1 MSFAK
6 KNNQFVS
13 QHVQTFDHGF
23 ISLKQEE
30 RPQTQNFFRL
40 SRYVNE
46 KIRKIRS
53 YRTFLVALKPSEPIT
68 DLLQETDVPNLYVK
82 IHIPQTHTLNKTNYT
97 LTLEDLSHRLNNMN
111 IRFPL
116 CVFSSENNPATRLN
130 YQQAMGGSID
140 GKDYVLF
147 VFVYKSEIQSYK
159 KLWPNQVLV
168 ELPFEKKENWR
179 DLSRQ
184 TIKVFGETLGSEY
197 VFMLEDN
204 IYCSYK
210 FSGGNWESVSML
222 EYFQALQES
231 ATKSGA
237 PLVGSLVSRVGDLN
251 VARKESDWENNV
263 VQTAFAVKTSG
274 FDVYFGNVGD
284 FTKDQG
290 LTEFNRASND
300 KGLVLQSQNY
310 LLQFGYSMDD
320 PIVEG
325 VRQPDYMNVEDLE
338 PELSGF
344 NLKVKLCSLEVVCD
358 KTLSDESRYARALGI
373 ISDSTAAVVL
383 VAKDDQVDLI
393 PGQSYSIRNAKVIM
407 FKGWIRV
414 EVGEWGKIES
424 VNEEIKPNTK
434 TNVSKTEY
442 ELVDNNN
449 QKQKEKDN
457 KEDKD

>member
-6 KNNQFVS
+6 KNNQFVA
-13 QHVQTFDHGF
+13 QYVQTFDHGF

-30 RPQTQNFFRL
+30 RPLTQNFFRL

-68 DLLQETDVPNLYVK
+68 DLLQETDVPNLFVK

-116 CVFSSENNPATRLN
+116 CVYSSENNPATRLN

-210 FSGGNWESVSML
+210 FNDAKWEPVSML
-222 EYFQALQES
+222 EYFQSLQEAAS
-231 ATKSGA
+231 KSGA
-237 PLVGSLVSRVGDLN
+237 PIVGSIVSKVGNLN
-251 VARKESDWENNV
+251 VARKDSEWENNV
-263 VQTAFAVKTSG
+263 VQTAFAVKTNG
-274 FDVYFGNVGD
+274 LDVYFGNVGD
-284 FTKDQG
+284 FAQDQG
-290 LTEFNRASND
+290 LTEFNRACND
-300 KGLVLQSQNY
+300 KGVVQQSQKY
-310 LLQFGYSMDD
+310 LLQFGYTMDD

-325 VRQPDYMNVEDLE
+325 VRQSEYTNIEDLE
-338 PELSGF
+338 PEISGF
-344 NLKVKLCSLEVVCD
+344 NLKVKLVSLEIVCD
-358 KTLSDESRYARALGI
+358 KTLSDGTRYARGLAI
-373 ISDSTAAVVL
+373 IADPTAAVVF
-383 VAKDDQVDLI
+383 VAKDEQVDLT
-393 PGQSYSIRNAKVIM
+393 PGLSYSIRNAKVTM
-407 FKGWIRV
+407 FKGWIRI
-414 EVGEWGKIES
+414 EVGEWGKIDTI
-424 VNEEIKPNTK
+424 NEEITPKTTK
-434 TNVSKTEY
+434 NVSKTEY

-449 QKQKEKDN
+449 IQKEKEE
-457 KEDKD
+457 KE